1 MEVIIIAAVAKKVL
15 SSLAIGAVIKAITK
29 QVRREPYNK
38 YPIEDSINQEKEK
51 NYGKEYS
58 DGNKQEDPERTGKER
73 RAGGLAKGGCA
84 LGAGTPGTRQV
95 GH

>member
-1 MEVIIIAAVAKKVL
+1 MKSIIIKAAKKVL
-15 SSLAIGAVIKAITK
+15 INLAVRMVIKAITK
-29 QVRREPYNK
+29 QVRRGPYNK

-58 DGNKQEDPERTGKER
+58 DGNKQEDTERTGKEG
-73 RAGGLAKGGCA
+73 RAGGLAEGGYT
-84 LGAGTPGTRQV
+84 LGACAPGTRQA